1 MTETTRSYSIKVTD
15 IASGEDVVLTVANW
29 TDEEKHVAITQIA
42 RLAGAPTGAA
52 DLFAEKVAPKPKPR
66 RRKH

>member
-1 MTETTRSYSIKVTD
+1 M
-15 IASGEDVVLTVANW
+15 ASRKDVLMTVASW

-42 RLAGAPTGAA
+42 RLAAVPAEAA
-52 DLFAEKVAPKPKPR
+52 DLFAEEIAPKPKPR